1 MSAANGR
8 NLDALVGLPGPF
20 SVVYADPPWSYHD
33 RRGNDPAWGAMTYAT
48 MPTREI
54 AALPVAGIAAPD
66 CALFMWATMPLL
78 PDAFAVLA
86 GWGFDFVTCA
96 FVWVK
101 QNPKAGGIY
110 SGMGH
115 WTNQNAE
122 LCLLARRGKPRRVA
136 RDVKQVVLAP
146 RGRHS
151 AKPAEVR
158 DRIVRLMGDVPRVEL
173 FARERVQG
181 WEAWGNEVEA
191 NAPRD
196 LRGDS
201 RVTVHADV
209 GQGGSDAG

>member
-1 MSAANGR
+1 MKRSEMQSAAPPCWPSGR
-8 NLDALVGLPGPF
+8 FGVI
-20 SVVYADPPWSYHD
+20 YADPPWSYND
-33 RRGNDPAWGAMTYAT
+33 KRGGKPAWGAMTYAT
-48 MPTREI
+48 MPTRDI
-54 AALPVAGIAAPD
+54 AALPVEGIAAPD

-78 PDAFAVLA
+78 PDAFAVLD

-136 RDVKQVVLAP
+136 RDVKQIVLAP

-158 DRIVRLMGDVPRVEL
+158 DRIVQLMGDVPRVEL

-191 NAPRD
+191 NNESSGKRSVD
-196 LRGDS
+196 R
-201 RVTVHADV
+201 
-209 GQGGSDAG
+209 

>member
-1 MSAANGR
+1 MQIVDCSQGSADWLTARQGI
-8 NLDALVGLPGPF
+8 
-20 SVVYADPPWSYHD
+20 
-33 RRGNDPAWGAMTYAT
+33 
-48 MPTREI
+48 PTASR
-54 AALPVAGIAAPD
+54 
-66 CALFMWATMPLL
+66 
-78 PDAFAVLA
+78 FA
-86 GWGFDFVTCA
+86 DFVTCA

-181 WEAWGNEVEA
+181 WEAWGNEIEA
-191 NAPRD
+191 NNKPS
-196 LRGDS
+196 G
-201 RVTVHADV
+201 
-209 GQGGSDAG
+209 